1 MAVFN
6 EDAAVAEKEEEEEDE
21 DSRSLLS
28 VSASILL
35 ADTAL
40 SAPSLVV

>member
-6 EDAAVAEKEEEEEDE
+6 EDAAVAEKEEEEEEE
-21 DSRSLLS
+21 DSRSFLS

>member
-6 EDAAVAEKEEEEEDE
+6 EDAAVAEKEEEEEEE

>member
-6 EDAAVAEKEEEEEDE
+6 EDAAVAEKEEEEEE